1 MKFSKNKMIRFKKK
15 IMHLNIKIGKVLV
28 KLGQSNEHRFLSSE
42 IEGWTLVSLADCE
55 IPFRTE
61 GNRILFYSG
70 GK

>member
-15 IMHLNIKIGKVLV
+15 IRHLNVKIKRVTV
-28 KLGQSNEHRFLSSE
+28 KLGQSNEHRFLNSE
-42 IEGWTLVSLADCE
+42 FEGWTLVSLADCE
-55 IPFRTE
+55 IPFRME